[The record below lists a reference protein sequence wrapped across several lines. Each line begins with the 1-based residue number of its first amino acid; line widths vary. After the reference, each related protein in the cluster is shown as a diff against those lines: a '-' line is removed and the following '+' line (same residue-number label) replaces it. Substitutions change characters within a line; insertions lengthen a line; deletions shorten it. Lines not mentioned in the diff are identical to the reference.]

1 MTHLIGIDFGTT
13 KTLVACFN
21 HETKQAELIR
31 LGRGI
36 DKIPTAVYYDQD
48 GRFLF
53 GEDADDQMVWDAVR
67 YKRGFKLE
75 LGSNVPSLLIDRN
88 TKFRAVDLTCEFFK
102 YIKGRCEEEV
112 FNGEKV
118 TKVFITMPVSFSPA
132 QQKELKQAAL
142 NAGFLNV
149 TLLTEPEA
157 AGRAF
162 FHINPANDLK
172 SVMVV
177 DWGGG
182 TVDIAV
188 VSRDGDAISVDANSS
203 WGNDKLGGEAF
214 DELLWVHVT
223 DKIMK
228 TDSRNRNPADEPLE
242 IINTMFKQVRSCKER
257 LSKKSAAKIIFSGSM
272 GPYVENV
279 TQAEFEDL
287 IRHSVEDIGNKV
299 KELLQKIRQR
309 GGIYPEA
316 LLLIGGSS
324 SIPLIRQVL
333 AEKSGLKCL
342 SWQYAHEAVAM
353 GAALAA
359 EKVSS
364 DTYKILSY
372 EEVVRDPSKIHLIQR
387 LAEDGNAEAQY
398 QLGVHYASGGVI
410 AKDIFKA
417 TWWIQKAAK
426 HKHPAAQYMLGCHYS
441 EGLGVTANQYKA
453 VEWFQK
459 SAKEEHMEA
468 QYMLGC
474 HYSEGLGV
482 AADQV
487 KAVEWF
493 RKAAEKGHMKAQYLL
508 GCHYSEGLGITPD
521 LFAAVK
527 WFRKAA
533 EQGFV
538 EAQYVLAHCFGE
550 GKGIVSDHG
559 ETVKWFRKA
568 AEQGH
573 TEAQFQLGE
582 CYFYGRGVSANRT
595 EGVKWFRKA
604 AEQGHAEG
612 QYKLGRCYFYG
623 RGVLAN
629 RPEAEKWFLKAAEQ
643 GCTKAVGYLAHRTPA
658 TPPQITEHQAPRS
671 IDLYSGSWCDSLTKP
686 DPNKEK
692 NWQEILIDAMWDH
705 ISDSFY

>member
-36 DKIPTAVYYDQD
+36 DKIPTAVYYDQK

-53 GEDADDQMVWDAVR
+53 GEDADDQMVFGAVR

-88 TKFRAVDLTCEFFK
+88 TRFRAVDLTCEFFK

-214 DELLWVHVT
+214 DELLWDHVT

-228 TDSRNRNPADEPLE
+228 TDSRNRNPAKEPLE
-242 IINTMFKQVRSCKER
+242 IINKMFKQVRSCKER
-257 LSKKSAAKIIFSGSM
+257 LSKESAAKIIFSGSM
-272 GPYVENV
+272 GPYFENV

-353 GAALAA
+353 GAAISVGEPAKTAA
-359 EKVSS
+359 GTSTKSLGQFNESFSFEIPIQFSARQKLVSQFNESLGFKIPRAAFSPLEMIKVKAGTFMMGSPQSEEGRLDNEKHCLQEIKNDFWIGKFPITISQYRFFLGTNHYNWSYWPYSVPDLTNIPVASVSW
-364 DTYKILSY
+364 
-372 EEVVRDPSKIHLIQR
+372 Q
-387 LAEDGNAEAQY
+387 
-398 QLGVHYASGGVI
+398 
-410 AKDIFKA
+410 
-417 TWWIQKAAK
+417 
-426 HKHPAAQYMLGCHYS
+426 
-441 EGLGVTANQYKA
+441 
-453 VEWFQK
+453 
-459 SAKEEHMEA
+459 SAKEF
-468 QYMLGC
+468 C
-474 HYSEGLGV
+474 
-482 AADQV
+482 
-487 KAVEWF
+487 
-493 RKAAEKGHMKAQYLL
+493 
-508 GCHYSEGLGITPD
+508 
-521 LFAAVK
+521 
-527 WFRKAA
+527 
-533 EQGFV
+533 
-538 EAQYVLAHCFGE
+538 
-550 GKGIVSDHG
+550 
-559 ETVKWFRKA
+559 
-568 AEQGH
+568 
-573 TEAQFQLGE
+573 
-582 CYFYGRGVSANRT
+582 
-595 EGVKWFRKA
+595 
-604 AEQGHAEG
+604 
-612 QYKLGRCYFYG
+612 
-623 RGVLAN
+623 
-629 RPEAEKWFLKAAEQ
+629 
-643 GCTKAVGYLAHRTPA
+643 
-658 TPPQITEHQAPRS
+658 
-671 IDLYSGSWCDSLTKP
+671 
-686 DPNKEK
+686 
-692 NWQEILIDAMWDH
+692 
-705 ISDSFY
+705 